1 MAKQTY
7 TAGQLLTAA
16 QMTTLQA
23 NDYNQTVSAKVASY
37 VLVAADAGTTITMSN
52 ASATTIT
59 VNTALFTAGD
69 TLKILNIGAGV
80 CTVTAGTATVSSS
93 NSLALNQYDN
103 GILYF
108 TSTGVSI
115 FTAEGSEVTLTGTQ
129 TLTNKTLGPTV
140 IIGST
145 APTGNTGIGSDIA
158 GTSGSLYLYANSA
171 TARIRAMSS
180 GPVVLSGGFAPAAS
194 ISFKTANF
202 TQTLSDTFIRCTGTA
217 TITAT
222 LLAATAGTGTTN
234 YGLTIYIS
242 TTAAFTVVS
251 ATANI
256 TQKTGG
262 AATTAIL
269 PATAGAWAI
278 LVLESS
284 VSGWVIVA
292 SGT

>member
-7 TAGQLLTAA
+7 TAGQVLTAA
-16 QMTTLQA
+16 EMTTLQA

-37 VLVAADAGTTITMSN
+37 VLAAADAGTTITMN
-52 ASATTIT
+52 NVGATTIT

-80 CTVTAGTATVSSS
+80 CTITAGTATVSSS
-93 NSLALNQYDN
+93 NPLALNQYDN

-115 FTAEGSEVTLTGTQ
+115 FTSEGSAATLTATQ
-129 TLTNKTLGPTV
+129 TLTNKTLTSPA
-140 IIGST
+140 IIGS
-145 APTGNTGIGSDIA
+145 AVPTGNTGIGSDIA
-158 GTSGSLYLYANSA
+158 GTGGSLYLYGNNATSRMRILSA
-171 TARIRAMSS
+171 
-180 GPVVLSGGFAPAAS
+180 GPTVIQGGFAPTTG

-217 TITAT
+217 SITAT
-222 LLAATAGTGTTN
+222 LLGPSAGLGVTN

-242 TTAAFTVVS
+242 TTAAFSVVS
-251 ATANI
+251 ASANI

-278 LVLESS
+278 LVLEST